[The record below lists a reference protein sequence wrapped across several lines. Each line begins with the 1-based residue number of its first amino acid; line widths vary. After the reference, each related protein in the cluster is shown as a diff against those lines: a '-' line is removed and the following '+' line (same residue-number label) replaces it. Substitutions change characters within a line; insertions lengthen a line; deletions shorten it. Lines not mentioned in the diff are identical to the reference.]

1 MIRVM
6 ENDFKIC
13 SDPEIARN
21 YKQTETKVKYSVQF
35 GIAEQAINTPIK
47 EFSKTPFIFKFYE
60 ATTSQIK
67 KQYNRYIQYRSSKHG
82 KVLSAYV
89 GSLFLGHCDHQQLV
103 EHLTEFGSKLNW
115 DSSYLIRLD
124 MDGPNVSK
132 AFEDKLLNC
141 LKEDNETEFLKLL
154 TCLLHKV
161 HNAFHTELKE
171 FSFDF
176 NTFAVA
182 VHSFF

>member
-1 MIRVM
+1 
-6 ENDFKIC
+6 
-13 SDPEIARN
+13 
-21 YKQTETKVKYSVQF
+21 
-35 GIAEQAINTPIK
+35 
-47 EFSKTPFIFKFYE
+47 
-60 ATTSQIK
+60 
-67 KQYNRYIQYRSSKHG
+67 
-82 KVLSAYV
+82 
-89 GSLFLGHCDHQQLV
+89 
-103 EHLTEFGSKLNW
+103 
-115 DSSYLIRLD
+115 

-182 VHSFF
+182 VHSFFSVIKCDEGESLKVSGNNRFGCSIYYKTFIYKFSYFKICCSAIVRTMEKPK